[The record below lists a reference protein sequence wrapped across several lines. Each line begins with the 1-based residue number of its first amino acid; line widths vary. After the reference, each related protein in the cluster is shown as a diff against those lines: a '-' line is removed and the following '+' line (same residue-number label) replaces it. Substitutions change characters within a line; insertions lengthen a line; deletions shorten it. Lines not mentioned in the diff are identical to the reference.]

1 MEITQQELREKI
13 NKGESL
19 IVDFFANWCGPCKI
33 MKPMFEKVS
42 NENDLPVQMYTMNVD
57 DNREMAVELGIRSIP
72 TIKSFSNGKEVS
84 SVMGLQSETQIK
96 SIVSELV
103 NG

>member
-1 MEITQQELREKI
+1 MEIDSKSLNQKI
-13 NKGESL
+13 QNGDKV

-33 MKPMFEKVS
+33 MKPLFEKVS

-57 DNREMAVELGIRSIP
+57 ENREMAVELGIRSIP